1 MAYAVPPRLLKLPRK
16 FVILSCMAE
25 KSRLKKILP
34 LILTVFVIGADQL
47 TKALVVRFIPIYS
60 LFKDGA
66 VIQVAGD
73 FIRLIHVRNKAVA
86 FSLGS
91 GLPDETRRLLFSF
104 LPLVMIALVFVVY
117 FKNDEFTSFQRWSV
131 CGIIGGGLGNL
142 IDRFFRPDGVVD
154 FIDCYFF
161 GLFGLER
168 WPTFNVAD
176 SAVVV
181 CGILFVLSF
190 IFQMKNEPARQN
202 QFQEASL

>member
-1 MAYAVPPRLLKLPRK
+1 MPYTLH
-16 FVILSCMAE
+16 MAE
-25 KSRLKKILP
+25 KPILKKLLP
-34 LILTVFVIGADQL
+34 LILTALVILLDQI
-47 TKALVVRFIPIYS
+47 TKALVVKFIPTYS
-60 LFKDGA
+60 LFTDGCI
-66 VIQVAGD
+66 VPVFGD

-91 GLPDETRRLLFSF
+91 TLPQHTRKLLFSF
-104 LPLVMIALVFVVY
+104 LPLMIIALVFVAY
-117 FKNDEFTSFQRWSV
+117 FKNDDFNRIQRWSI
-131 CGIIGGGLGNL
+131 CGILGGGLGNL

-161 GLFGLER
+161 GLFGMER

-190 IFQMKNEPARQN
+190 ILQMKDEPSKQSKA
-202 QFQEASL
+202 QEASL

>member
-1 MAYAVPPRLLKLPRK
+1 MKFPRK
-16 FVILSCMAE
+16 FAILFLMAE
-25 KSRLKKILP
+25 KSILKKILP
-34 LILTVFVIGADQL
+34 LVLTASVILADQL
-47 TKALVVRFIPIYS
+47 TKALVVRCIPVYS
-60 LFKDGA
+60 LFKDGC
-66 VIQVAGD
+66 VIPIVGD

-86 FSLGS
+86 FSIGS
-91 GLPDETRRLLFSF
+91 GLPDEARRLLFSF
-104 LPLVMIALVFVVY
+104 IPLIIIGLVFLLY
-117 FKNDEFTSFQRWSV
+117 FRNDDFTSLQRWSI
-131 CGIIGGGLGNL
+131 CGILGGGLGNL

-190 IFQMKNEPARQN
+190 IFQMKGEPEHKP
-202 QFQEASL
+202 QFQEAN